1 VNCPDSDAGLSCD
14 LLVTAD
20 LLLTQDD
27 ERRIIEDAAVAVT
40 DGRIAALG
48 PSGQL
53 AAFMPAER
61 LHLGHAVLMPGL
73 VNAHTHV
80 AMTLFRGLA
89 DDVPLME
96 WLTRPIFPRER
107 RLTADIVE
115 LGSLLGCA
123 EMIRT
128 GTTAFADMYLF
139 EDAVTSAVETSGL
152 RCLAGEAIFSFPSP
166 AYGDVK
172 EALALVDGQAKRRQ
186 GHPRI
191 RTAVMPHAVYTTTP
205 QVLEACRDL
214 ARQHGL
220 MLHIHLAETS
230 SETEMC
236 LARYGKRP
244 LACCRDCG
252 VLGPDVTIA
261 HAVDLTDEELDLLA
275 ASGTRVAHNPRSN
288 MKLASGVAP
297 APGMLAR
304 GMLPGLGTDG
314 AASNNSLNMFGEMSA
329 CALLHKVHCA
339 DPTVLPA
346 RVVLDAA
353 TRGGAASMGW
363 PELGQLAS
371 GGPADMVALDL
382 GSPNFQPLYN
392 IVSHLVYAASGHEL
406 RLCMVAG
413 KILYRDGDWKSL
425 DYPLVLK
432 EARKLKQWVL
442 EHKG

>member
-1 VNCPDSDAGLSCD
+1 MRSDTTPSCD

-48 PSGQL
+48 TRGQL
-53 AAFMPAER
+53 AELSPAKT
-61 LHLGHAVLMPGL
+61 LHLGQAVLMPGL

-80 AMTLFRGLA
+80 AMSFFRGLA
-89 DDVPLME
+89 DDLPLME
-96 WLTRPIFPRER
+96 WLTRHIFPREQ

-128 GTTAFADMYLF
+128 GTTAFADMYLL
-139 EDAVTSAVETSGL
+139 EDAVTSAVDKSGL
-152 RCLAGEAIFSFPSP
+152 RCLAGEVIFAFPSP
-166 AYGDVK
+166 AYGTAE
-172 EALALVDGQAKRRQ
+172 EALALVDGQAERWR

-205 QVLEACRDL
+205 QLMEDCRDL
-214 ARQHGL
+214 ARKRGL
-220 MLHIHLAETS
+220 MLHIHLAETP
-230 SETEMC
+230 SETETC
-236 LARYGKRP
+236 LSQHGKRP
-244 LACCRDCG
+244 LAYCRDLG
-252 VLGPDVTIA
+252 LLGPDVAIA
-261 HAVDLTDEELDLLA
+261 HAVDLTDEELDVLA
-275 ASGTRVAHNPRSN
+275 ASGAHVAHNPRSN

-297 APGMLAR
+297 VPGMLAR

-314 AASNNSLNMFGEMSA
+314 AASNNGLNMFGEMSA
-329 CALLHKVHCA
+329 CALLHKVHSN

-346 RVVLDAA
+346 RTVLDAA

-363 PELGQLAS
+363 PELGQLVA

-382 GSPNFQPLYN
+382 RSPNLQPLYN
-392 IVSHLVYAASGHEL
+392 LVSHLVYATSGHEL
-406 RLCMVAG
+406 RFCMVAG
-413 KILYRDGDWKSL
+413 NILYHDGDWKTL
-425 DYPLVLK
+425 DYSLLLK
-432 EARKLKQWVL
+432 EAQKLKKWVL
-442 EHKG
+442 DHKS